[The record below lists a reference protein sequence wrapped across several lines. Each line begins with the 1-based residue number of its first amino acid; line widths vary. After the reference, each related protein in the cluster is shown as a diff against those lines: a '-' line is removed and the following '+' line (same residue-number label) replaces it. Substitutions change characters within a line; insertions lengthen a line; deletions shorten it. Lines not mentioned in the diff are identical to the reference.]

1 MQVPARGGK
10 LATGRRPPVSTITIA
25 AIPAGTLT
33 RANHDEFELLIPI
46 VLFLCVTYAIKA
58 LLDART
64 RGKLIAA
71 NGSEE
76 MIRSLVQNE
85 EQQHRHASLR
95 WGSRAASLAV
105 GFALIEFFGWDDV
118 TPGAIA
124 VLLGATG
131 IGNLVSF
138 YSSRVTCRSASHEL
152 RAS

>member
-1 MQVPARGGK
+1 MN
-10 LATGRRPPVSTITIA
+10 
-25 AIPAGTLT
+25 AGI
-33 RANHDEFELLIPI
+33 LIPI
-46 VLFLCVTYAIKA
+46 TLFLCVTYAIKA

-76 MIRSLVQNE
+76 LIRSLVLNE
-85 EQQHRHASLR
+85 EQQRRHASVR
-95 WGSRAASLAV
+95 WGIVLVCLAA
-105 GFALIEFFGWDDV
+105 GFALIEFFGWDEV

-138 YSSRVTCRSASHEL
+138 YISRDL
-152 RAS
+152 PK

>member
-1 MQVPARGGK
+1 MDFDLLVP
-10 LATGRRPPVSTITIA
+10 IIFF
-25 AIPAGTLT
+25 I
-33 RANHDEFELLIPI
+33 
-46 VLFLCVTYAIKA
+46 CVTYAIKA

-85 EQQHRHASLR
+85 EQQRRHASVR
-95 WGSRAASLAV
+95 WGVVLVCLAI
-105 GFALIEFFGWDDV
+105 GFALIDYFGWDEV

-124 VLLGATG
+124 VLLAATG

-138 YSSRVTCRSASHEL
+138 AISRNL
-152 RAS
+152 PK

>member
-1 MQVPARGGK
+1 MM
-10 LATGRRPPVSTITIA
+10 
-25 AIPAGTLT
+25 
-33 RANHDEFELLIPI
+33 DFELLIPI
-46 VLFLCVTYAIKA
+46 TFFACVTYVIKA

-76 MIRSLVQNE
+76 LIRSLVQNE
-85 EQQHRHASLR
+85 EQQRRHASVR
-95 WGSRAASLAV
+95 WGVVLVCLAV
-105 GFALIEFFGWDDV
+105 GFALIEFFGWDEI

-138 YSSRVTCRSASHEL
+138 YISRDL
-152 RAS
+152 PK